1 MHKGKNS
8 INIHWLT
15 DICAGDKKSIYT
27 RGWVE
32 AELGNASGKYEYR
45 RKLETR
51 QRNMPLQWRER
62 ERNSPTFSLH
72 SSILFLGD
80 DIGREKRRGAM
91 ERGKKTFLFHLG
103 TIT

>member
-62 ERNSPTFSLH
+62 EIVQLFPYILPFSFLVTI
-72 SSILFLGD
+72 SGERKEEELWNEGKKLFYSIL
-80 DIGREKRRGAM
+80 EP
-91 ERGKKTFLFHLG
+91 
-103 TIT
+103 